1 MAMQQDPE
9 EDEEGCLQRDQ
20 GVVGVVRL
28 PVHQVHRLSGPVRA
42 ASMEVPQKRWL
53 QLKFF
58 SVQVSKAIPKA
69 KEGAEECHDA
79 DDPGDAE
86 EEGSQSENYLGGR

>member
-1 MAMQQDPE
+1 MRVALCRTCHFGFFRESEKEP
-9 EDEEGCLQRDQ
+9 LATYIQ
-20 GVVGVVRL
+20 GL
-28 PVHQVHRLSGPVRA
+28 LS
-42 ASMEVPQKRWL
+42 EL
-53 QLKFF
+53 EQLIELSKKKLKDYE
-58 SVQVSKAIPKA
+58 KAIPKA

>member
-20 GVVGVVRL
+20 GVVGEDRL
-28 PVHQVHRLSGPVRA
+28 PVHQVHRLSVPVRA
-42 ASMEVPQKRWL
+42 ASMEVLQKRGL
-53 QLKFF
+53 QPKFL
-58 SVQVSKAIPKA
+58 SVQVSQGIPKA

-86 EEGSQSENYLGGR
+86 EEGSQSENCLGGR